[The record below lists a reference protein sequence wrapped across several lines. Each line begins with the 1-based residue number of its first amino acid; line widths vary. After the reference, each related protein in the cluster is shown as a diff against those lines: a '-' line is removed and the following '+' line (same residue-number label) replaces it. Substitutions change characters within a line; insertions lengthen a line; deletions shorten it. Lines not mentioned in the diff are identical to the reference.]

1 MKDILTK
8 EKINEIIQFNEE
20 IDSLLKSYLAFEKG
34 IICDKITWHI
44 LFNSIFY
51 IEYVDKSC
59 KQQTLSVRFED
70 VNNTFIKRYVS

>member
-34 IICDKITWHI
+34 IICDKIIWQIH
-44 LFNSIFY
+44 FNSIFH
-51 IEYVDKSC
+51 IKYVDKNC
-59 KQQTLSVRFED
+59 EQQTLSVTFED